1 MSRMAPIRWSHLLLL
16 AAFLSGC
23 LPSSCRRSESR
34 DLFPQ
39 DSLSKAFAVS
49 IPVDTLSVLDWIE
62 VSDEL
67 KMEYPR
73 TISYDTRDRMWVSD
87 TELHTLIALGVD
99 GSVEERID
107 ASGFQYPYI
116 AGFRGDT
123 VVVFSAGT
131 SEIVMVVSGEAVVR
145 IPVPDDAPP
154 RGVFR
159 YAAAN
164 DAHVYLKVIADG
176 FEGYIAEIAA
186 NGKVSGRWELE
197 GPYWQYAGMLRIW
210 GDSLLSLSGFRPMI
224 HLPTVHDSVQVMPLV
239 GFDSP
244 MLARTRL
251 FALGDLDQ
259 PPMLSA
265 SAVAVGELLFLL
277 NMRPGWLRVD
287 VYGHDG
293 RLKNI
298 LTQPSPEFN
307 QDYYPSDI
315 AVRRISETEYELAVS
330 VIEPEPRIERYRW
343 RQR

>member
-1 MSRMAPIRWSHLLLL
+1 MAPIRWSHLSLL
-16 AAFLSGC
+16 AVFLSGC
-23 LPSSCRRSESR
+23 LPSSCKRTESR

-39 DSLSKAFAVS
+39 DSLSKAFAAS
-49 IPVDTLSVLDWIE
+49 LPVDTLTVLDWIE

-67 KMEYPR
+67 TMEYPR
-73 TISYDTRDRMWVSD
+73 TLGYDAEDRLWVSD
-87 TELHTLIALGVD
+87 TELHTLTALSED
-99 GSVEERID
+99 GSVKERID
-107 ASGFQYPYI
+107 ATEFPFPYI

-123 VVVFSAGT
+123 VIVFSAGT
-131 SEIVMVVSGEAVVR
+131 SEIIKVVSGEAVAR
-145 IPVPDDAPP
+145 IPVPDDAPS

-159 YAAAN
+159 YAAA
-164 DAHVYLKVIADG
+164 DEARIFIKVIADG
-176 FEGYIAEIAA
+176 FEGYIAELD
-186 NGKVSGRWELE
+186 NSGAVLNRRALS

-224 HLPTVHDSVQVMPLV
+224 HLRSSADSVRVMPLV

-251 FALGDLDQ
+251 FVLNHLDQ
-259 PPMLSA
+259 PPMLTA
-265 SAVAVGELLFLL
+265 SAAAVGELLFLL

-293 RLKNI
+293 HLQNI

-343 RQR
+343 QRR